1 MTELWLI
8 FISGLTVS
16 GVSCLAV
23 QGGLLAS
30 VIANQK
36 VSSKTLSSRFLP
48 TLSFLIAKL
57 IIYTLLGGLL
67 GLFGGWLS
75 ISSQTQ
81 IIMQAVAGIYMII
94 LALNLLQVHPI
105 FRYAVIQPP
114 KFLAKL
120 IRNQSKQQQIYAPI
134 LLGLMTVLIP
144 CGSTLAMQVLAIS
157 SGNPWMGAAIM
168 ASFTLGT
175 SPLFLGFG
183 LLTETI
189 NDSFKYQFTR
199 IAAAII
205 IFLGISSINGALVV
219 SGSPVT
225 IQSIVENSPVQFNFS
240 GEETDSRALAG
251 VTVINGIQQVDLQ
264 IAATG
269 YNPSFI
275 RVQAGKPVQLNLTTT
290 NAYSCTSSFRIPSL
304 GIAKTLLPNDTGVVK
319 FTPTQPG
326 KITFSCSMGLYRGV
340 IEVI

>member
-16 GVSCLAV
+16 GISCLAV

-36 VSSKTLSSRFLP
+36 HSSTTLSSRFLP
-48 TLSFLIAKL
+48 TFSFLVAKL
-57 IIYTLLGGLL
+57 IVYTLMGGLL
-67 GLFGGWLS
+67 GLVGSWIS
-75 ISSQTQ
+75 INYQLQ
-81 IIMQAVAGIYMII
+81 IFMQAVAGIYMII
-94 LALNLLQVHPI
+94 LALNLLQIHPI

-120 IRNQSKQQQIYAPI
+120 VRNQSKQQQLYAPI
-134 LLGLMTVLIP
+134 LLGIMTILIP
-144 CGSTLAMQVLAIS
+144 CGSTIAMQVLAVT
-157 SGNPWMGAAIM
+157 SGNIWMGAAIM

-175 SPLFLGFG
+175 SPLFLGLG

-189 NDSFKYQFTR
+189 NDRFKYHFSR
-199 IAAAII
+199 IAGAII

-219 SGSPVT
+219 SGSPIT
-225 IQSIVENSPVQFNFS
+225 IQSIIENSPVQFNFS
-240 GEETDSRALAG
+240 GEEIDSRYLSG
-251 VTVINGIQQVDLQ
+251 VTIINGVQQVDLQ

-275 RVQAGKPVQLNLTTT
+275 RVQSGKPVQLNLTTT

-304 GIAKTLLPNDTGVVK
+304 GIVKTLLPNDTGTVS